1 MQFSRQRILPAELR
15 LRVWG
20 RVAGVGRR
28 GSERGNAPL
37 RGAFFVFWGRSWD
50 VEWGLSGAGGILLF
64 AQFLA
69 IEGRLFAFADAL
81 ALQDVEG
88 EGEPDVKPLPAGL
101 AS

>member
-1 MQFSRQRILPAELR
+1 
-15 LRVWG
+15 
-20 RVAGVGRR
+20 
-28 GSERGNAPL
+28 
-37 RGAFFVFWGRSWD
+37 
-50 VEWGLSGAGGILLF
+50 LLF